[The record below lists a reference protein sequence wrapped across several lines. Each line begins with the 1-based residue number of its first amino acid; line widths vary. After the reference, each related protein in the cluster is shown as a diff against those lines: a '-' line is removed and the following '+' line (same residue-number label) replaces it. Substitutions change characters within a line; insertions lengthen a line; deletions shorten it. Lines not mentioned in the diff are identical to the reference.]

1 MGDGGASGTA
11 AAAGAQH
18 KADADGFAGDLGYH
32 GDVAARG
39 ALVDFAVN
47 VRGTTPRWL
56 LDGLGGHLNELSA
69 YPDPMLDR
77 RVRKLI
83 AARHGRPADEAGH
96 VFAEELPPAPSEA
109 HPPRASASTRIAVR
123 MSTRGV
129 RM

>member
-1 MGDGGASGTA
+1 MMMGDTGDDA
-11 AAAGAQH
+11 AAVSAGAE
-18 KADADGFAGDLGYH
+18 FTGDVSYH

-56 LDGLGGHLNELSA
+56 LDALGSHLNDLSA

-83 AARHGRPADEAGH
+83 ARRHGR
-96 VFAEELPPAPSEA
+96 
-109 HPPRASASTRIAVR
+109 
-123 MSTRGV
+123 
-129 RM
+129 